1 MAVYLGG
8 LISSGVKIPEPII
21 LFQLV
26 ALTTVQAFVMVAAA
40 VIVSTQTT
48 SVRAANLLASF
59 IVIPSALLIQGESIV
74 VFWGDYTTLWWAIL
88 GMGVFGAL
96 LIRVGLAH
104 FRREELLGREIDV
117 LNLRWGWR
125 VFKNR
130 FLDGANSI
138 WQWYRTVFSTIN
150 NLKIPI
156 VIVFLML
163 VIGVF
168 LGYSQAGKYQIP
180 LNDLGMS
187 DFTSKYQEVAPL
199 LTGQGI
205 SSVVAY
211 GWQNLRVL
219 LLSLLLGFFS
229 FGVLG
234 VLPSILSLGVVGYLM
249 AILQQ
254 VNLAPWQY
262 LVGFILPHGVFEIT
276 AVILSTAGVLKI
288 GAGLAKTDSQR
299 SVSEVWLTLFAD
311 WAKVMLGVVIPLL
324 VLAAIAEVWITPR
337 IAGLLLQ

>member
-1 MAVYLGG
+1 
-8 LISSGVKIPEPII
+8 
-21 LFQLV
+21 
-26 ALTTVQAFVMVAAA
+26 
-40 VIVSTQTT
+40 
-48 SVRAANLLASF
+48 
-59 IVIPSALLIQGESIV
+59 
-74 VFWGDYTTLWWAIL
+74 
-88 GMGVFGAL
+88 
-96 LIRVGLAH
+96 
-104 FRREELLGREIDV
+104 
-117 LNLRWGWR
+117 
-125 VFKNR
+125 
-130 FLDGANSI
+130 
-138 WQWYRTVFSTIN
+138 
-150 NLKIPI
+150 
-156 VIVFLML
+156 
-163 VIGVF
+163 
-168 LGYSQAGKYQIP
+168 
-180 LNDLGMS
+180 MS